1 MINEVIDAISI
12 AIDAEFNGEISPA
25 PFEIY
30 TQLVQQGMVK
40 PCFSIVL
47 LNPQIDHF
55 RGNRYLRKH
64 QFCIHYFP
72 STDDVQTECFG
83 VQERLE
89 NCLEYITHH
98 DSQSDVDGGL
108 IRGTEMHGEIVD
120 GVLSFFVNYDFY
132 VYKDKESLPYMETLS
147 SSTQMKG

>member
-1 MINEVIDAISI
+1 
-12 AIDAEFNGEISPA
+12 
-25 PFEIY
+25 
-30 TQLVQQGMVK
+30 
-40 PCFSIVL
+40 
-47 LNPQIDHF
+47 
-55 RGNRYLRKH
+55 
-64 QFCIHYFP
+64 
-72 STDDVQTECFG
+72 

-89 NCLEYITHH
+89 DCLEYIIHH